1 MIPQE
6 HRSKIPDRIQ
16 KRLADLQS
24 EIDEIVATA
33 RCKFLTEAPQR
44 IGFTFSGS
52 AKTGDLMSEYER
64 AQSVAFV
71 TRYDNLPED
80 MKTHLV
86 EHEGRWMISN
96 LWVLRHVLND
106 FRPLIHN
113 QHDAVHYNHV
123 HRTWFKMLQR
133 ADYKDGIMIRVRD
146 ENERDIT
153 TVYSQSLVENK
164 QAISAVVNRL
174 DFGYLYNGVLQ
185 HSDPSNR
192 RFDRGNCDSGRRHI
206 FNLTAMAQTP
216 EFADHALRL
225 AASGWRISGI
235 YKQSSGAFLT
245 VTTGFDPALNGI
257 ANQRPNQV
265 LENPYSDTSGRP
277 LTIYLNPLAFSL
289 PPIGALGNMRRA
301 SIQGPGTWQFD
312 AALSKIFR
320 ILGTQSAEFRAE
332 AYNVTNSFRPGNPS
346 TILNTPAFGQIRTS
360 LDSRIMQFA
369 LKYIF

>member
-52 AKTGDLMSEYER
+52 SKTGAGDLMSEYER

-133 ADYKDGIMIRVRD
+133 ADDKDGIMIRVRD

-185 HSDPSNR
+185 HSDPKYTNR
-192 RFDRGNCDSGRRHI
+192 F
-206 FNLTAMAQTP
+206 
-216 EFADHALRL
+216 
-225 AASGWRISGI
+225 W
-235 YKQSSGAFLT
+235 
-245 VTTGFDPALNGI
+245 
-257 ANQRPNQV
+257 
-265 LENPYSDTSGRP
+265 SDYTSGE
-277 LTIYLNPLAFSL
+277 LNYLLL
-289 PPIGALGNMRRA
+289 KHVRVLGFIKGLLKPYHTMM
-301 SIQGPGTWQFD
+301 SFMTFPT
-312 AALSKIFR
+312 
-320 ILGTQSAEFRAE
+320 LG
-332 AYNVTNSFRPGNPS
+332 G
-346 TILNTPAFGQIRTS
+346 L
-360 LDSRIMQFA
+360 
-369 LKYIF
+369 